1 LILVLF
7 PSGSNFVAAPIR
19 STVRAAKEKFTLQG
33 LVKRRGTTAELP
45 AFEELGVTD
54 EARNIVDWVHF
65 EKSRS
70 ELGPGFIR
78 ILSYF
83 KEDGVKSIAQIEAA
97 MHEQNTAALV
107 IPAHTLKGESR
118 QLGAEPLAKMAELI
132 ETTARFCVETH
143 RFPDELVPEVVE
155 LRKLFDE
162 TIELFDK
169 ATNPLVSRAGPGA
182 FGRKANNQS
191 FGRI

>member
-1 LILVLF
+1 
-7 PSGSNFVAAPIR
+7 VA
-19 STVRAAKEKFTLQG
+19 G
-33 LVKRRGTTAELP
+33 
-45 AFEELGVTD
+45 
-54 EARNIVDWVHF
+54 EALDIVDWAHF
-65 EKSRS
+65 EKSRA

-83 KEDGVKSIAQIEAA
+83 KEDGVKSIQQIEQA
-97 MHEQNTAALV
+97 MHEQNTPALV

-118 QLGAEPLAKMAELI
+118 QLGAEPLAKIAELI
-132 ETTARFCVETH
+132 ESTARFCIETH

-155 LRKLFDE
+155 LRRLFDQ

-169 ATNPLVSRAGPGA
+169 ATNPLMTRAAPGG
-182 FGRKANNQS
+182 FGRKINNQG

>member
-1 LILVLF
+1 MSDDPSNIL
-7 PSGSNFVAAPIR
+7 
-19 STVRAAKEKFTLQG
+19 
-33 LVKRRGTTAELP
+33 
-45 AFEELGVTD
+45 
-54 EARNIVDWVHF
+54 DWAHF

-83 KEDGVKSIAQIEAA
+83 KEDGIKSIAQIEQA
-97 MHEQNTAALV
+97 MREENTVALV

-118 QLGAEPLAKMAELI
+118 QLGAEPLAKIAELI
-132 ETTARFCVETH
+132 ETTARFCIESR

-155 LRKLFDE
+155 LRRLFDE
-162 TIELFDK
+162 TIDVFDK
-169 ATNPLVSRAGPGA
+169 ATNPLMTRSGSGG
-182 FGRKANNQS
+182 FGRKVNNQG